1 MSANYALN
9 ADDGRPLAELVNEF
23 IVAKARTGRSD
34 RYLRALRNSLGK
46 FAHGRAR
53 RPVASL
59 TVREVESWIDR
70 PEWAARTQAGY
81 LADVRVFLN
90 YCLRRGYVARNVAAC
105 VEAPV
110 CVDLRPPGIHTPA
123 EVAAVLATAR
133 RADLDVLRQ
142 LAIRYFGGLRSSETM
157 RLREE
162 NLRISEGL
170 IEVPA
175 AKSKTR
181 RRRLVTI
188 QPALAAWL
196 AEGGVL
202 RGMREARIRDVAKR
216 SGVRWSQNVTRHS
229 FVSYHLAGFR
239 NAGETAMEAGHSEAM
254 LYQHYRALVTPAA
267 AAEFWALRPTS

>member
-1 MSANYALN
+1 
-9 ADDGRPLAELVNEF
+9 
-23 IVAKARTGRSD
+23 
-34 RYLRALRNSLGK
+34 
-46 FAHGRAR
+46 
-53 RPVASL
+53 VASL
-59 TVREVESWIDR
+59 TVREVEAWMDR

-202 RGMREARIRDVAKR
+202 RGMREATIRDVAKR